1 MPSASTSA
9 SNSVVQAVLFRK
21 VDWNLQNSL
30 KWLENNHFKAKKID
44 ITNNW
49 FRYRL
54 LEPLDLKK
62 KGFTHYA
69 NKYIENDSIN
79 LVIAYK

>member
-1 MPSASTSA
+1 MN
-9 SNSVVQAVLFRK
+9 NSVVQAVLFRK
-21 VDWNLQNSL
+21 VDWDLKNSM
-30 KWLENNHFKAKKID
+30 KWLENNHFKAKKVD

-54 LEPLDLKK
+54 LEPIDLKR
-62 KGFTHYA
+62 KGFTHYI
-69 NKYIENDSIN
+69 NRFIENKSII

>member
-1 MPSASTSA
+1 M

-21 VDWNLQNSL
+21 VDWDLKSSI
-30 KWLENNHFKAKKID
+30 KWLENNHFKAKKVD

-54 LEPLDLKK
+54 LEPIDLKN
-62 KGFTHYA
+62 KGYIYYA
-69 NKYIENDSIN
+69 NKFIEDESII

>member
-1 MPSASTSA
+1 M
-9 SNSVVQAVLFRK
+9 SNSIVQAILFK
-21 VDWNLQNSL
+21 KNDWDLQNSM
-30 KWLENNHFKAKKID
+30 KWLENNHFKAKKVD

-54 LEPLDLKK
+54 LEPIDLKNR
-62 KGFTHYA
+62 GYTSYA
-69 NKYIENDSIN
+69 NKLIEDEGIL

>member
-1 MPSASTSA
+1 M
-9 SNSVVQAVLFRK
+9 F
-21 VDWNLQNSL
+21 
-30 KWLENNHFKAKKID
+30 ENNHFKAKKVD

-54 LEPLDLKK
+54 LEPIDLKN
-62 KGFTHYA
+62 KGYTYYA
-69 NKYIENDSIN
+69 NKSIEDESII

>member
-1 MPSASTSA
+1 MSS
-9 SNSVVQAVLFRK
+9 SVVQAVLFRK

-30 KWLENNHFKAKKID
+30 KWLENNHFKPKKVD

-54 LEPLDLKK
+54 LEPIELKNR
-62 KGFTHYA
+62 GYTSYA
-69 NKYIENDSIN
+69 NKLIEDEGII

>member
-1 MPSASTSA
+1 MSS
-9 SNSVVQAVLFRK
+9 SVVQAVLFK
-21 VDWNLQNSL
+21 KNNWNLQNSM
-30 KWLENNHFKAKKID
+30 KWLENNHFKPKKVD

-54 LEPLDLKK
+54 IEPINLKNE
-62 KGFTHYA
+62 GYTHYA
-69 NKYIENDSIN
+69 NKYIENESII

>member
-1 MPSASTSA
+1 MSS
-9 SNSVVQAVLFRK
+9 SVVQAILFK
-21 VDWNLQNSL
+21 KNDWDLQSSM
-30 KWLENNHFKAKKID
+30 KWLENNHFKQKKVD

-54 LEPLDLKK
+54 LEPIELKK
-62 KGFTHYA
+62 RGYTSYA
-69 NKYIENDSIN
+69 NKYIENESII